1 MNLTDLPIECQSAIL
16 INLSLRQ
23 ILACRRINKQFRH
36 LIDNFLRLEHL
47 RIDDNDPPSFERE
60 EFNDFRPTLYT
71 VNVAKLSL
79 NRFELRASLFRSIRR
94 LFVTSE
100 ALFHNQSEA
109 LELLHFYSNLELLK
123 LNQLPDQLP
132 DHQIALQESTEFKQT
147 NETSPNRLSLK
158 RLKILEIGCIE
169 GGQLVFDLPSLIK
182 LKIGNTGGAQISF
195 VHPESV
201 RCARVCSNST
211 FIDQLTNL
219 EHLFMDDL
227 LDDLLNDLTPLPF
240 EFAKSLKEFHFKS
253 QLSDALLAEL
263 KAQIKQRKDLKI
275 YFYGVDINCLASGAH
290 QTPIIE
296 LIFLHHTCLADVVS
310 VEFVDYSHLES
321 FFNGDLP
328 KHLVSKF
335 RNVNQVN
342 VKQTIRDEQQ
352 LSTFLLSIA
361 YLTHLS
367 LIGSRL
373 RQPFYDTLPQR
384 SSFIQQLTIVDDLE
398 IVNDLNLRFLFSF
411 AFLQKFTTNKFL
423 DCQLVESLFK
433 KLRHLSVIKFK
444 KGRIKIEVMLTDS
457 DRLLVRNSQGKICS
471 FDDYRTVSGA

>member
-1 MNLTDLPIECQSAIL
+1 MNLNDLPIECQSAIL

-47 RIDDNDPPSFERE
+47 RIDDDPPSFERE

-71 VNVAKLSL
+71 VNVGKLSP
-79 NRFELRASLFRSIRR
+79 NRFELRASLFRGIRR

-147 NETSPNRLSLK
+147 NKTSVNRLSLK
-158 RLKILEIGCIE
+158 RLKILEIGWIE

-201 RCARVCSNST
+201 RCVHVCSNST

-227 LDDLLNDLTPLPF
+227 LDDLTPLPF

-253 QLSDALLAEL
+253 QHSDALLAEL

-275 YFYGVDINCLASGAH
+275 YFYGVDINCLASAH

-296 LIFLHHTCLADVVS
+296 LICLHHTCLADVVS

-321 FFNGDLP
+321 FFSGNLP

-373 RQPFYDTLPQR
+373 RQPFYDALPQR

-398 IVNDLNLRFLFSF
+398 IVNDLNLGFLFSF

-444 KGRIKIEVMLTDS
+444 KGRIKIEVMLTDG
-457 DRLLVRNSQGKICS
+457 DRLLVRNNQGKICS
-471 FDDYRTVSGA
+471 FDEYRTVSGA